1 MPLPVVQI
9 VGNLTMDPELRMTKS
24 QKQVASLRVACSD
37 RKRTESGDWVDGET
51 LYINVTAWNATALH
65 TVETVKKG
73 DTVIVSGKLKQNEY
87 VDKEGVTKVSYEVQ
101 ADYVGAELRRTP
113 YSKADTNATWN
124 PRAASGSTDN
134 TIWGKSF

>member
-1 MPLPVVQI
+1 
-9 VGNLTMDPELRMTKS
+9 
-24 QKQVASLRVACSD
+24 
-37 RKRTESGDWVDGET
+37 
-51 LYINVTAWNATALH
+51 
-65 TVETVKKG
+65 
-73 DTVIVSGKLKQNEY
+73 
-87 VDKEGVTKVSYEVQ
+87 VQ